1 MPVKLKAQQRVRK
14 TQAER
19 SAETR
24 QLLIDATIDSLLA
37 KGYVATST
45 TAIAERAGVT
55 RGAQIHHFPKKLDLI
70 EAAFIHVAEEA
81 RQEYVALLEEVP
93 KDIEPADAV
102 VELLWKRYQG
112 RYFWAYIELAL
123 AARTDES
130 LRTMLKGIDKVLEK
144 TAEDFCTRL
153 FGQNAGRNRKLMSAI
168 NMSIRFMSGLAFAAI
183 VKDAN
188 WRKRAMQNWQELI
201 VPVIKTALQ
210 EGAEQ

>member
-70 EAAFIHVAEEA
+70 ERKGRA
-81 RQEYVALLEEVP
+81 R
-93 KDIEPADAV
+93 
-102 VELLWKRYQG
+102 R
-112 RYFWAYIELAL
+112 
-123 AARTDES
+123 S
-130 LRTMLKGIDKVLEK
+130 
-144 TAEDFCTRL
+144 C
-153 FGQNAGRNRKLMSAI
+153 
-168 NMSIRFMSGLAFAAI
+168 
-183 VKDAN
+183 
-188 WRKRAMQNWQELI
+188 
-201 VPVIKTALQ
+201 
-210 EGAEQ
+210 